1 MRLLYHNYGELYKV
15 GVVNMKDLQFMAYA
29 VTNEIDLNKIAVKCG
44 IPKKYT
50 RSLKSR
56 GHDLKYLLIDLTV
69 KLREEGK
76 CPVIFADETVIA
88 EGIIIMAKGTKNGIM
103 VLPNVTD

>member
-1 MRLLYHNYGELYKV
+1 MENVAVHLIVDGALKP
-15 GVVNMKDLQFMAYA
+15 VV
-29 VTNEIDLNKIAVKCG
+29 
-44 IPKKYT
+44 IP
-50 RSLKSR
+50 
-56 GHDLKYLLIDLTV
+56 KYLLIDLTV